1 LSLLTLALDLLL
13 HLADLGLGI
22 CLFLECLLGTL
33 FVILDLAVYLLQ
45 LGSSLG
51 FGITDVCGGAI

>member
-1 LSLLTLALDLLL
+1 LSLLALALDLLL

-22 CLFLECLLGTL
+22 CLFLERLFRALL
-33 FVILDLAVYLLQ
+33 VILDLGVDLLQ

-51 FGITDVCGGAI
+51 FGITDVCG

>member
-1 LSLLTLALDLLL
+1 MSLLALALDLLL

-22 CLFLECLLGTL
+22 CLLLEGLFRALL
-33 FVILDLAVYLLQ
+33 VILDLGIDLLK

-51 FGITDVCGGAI
+51 FGITDVCG